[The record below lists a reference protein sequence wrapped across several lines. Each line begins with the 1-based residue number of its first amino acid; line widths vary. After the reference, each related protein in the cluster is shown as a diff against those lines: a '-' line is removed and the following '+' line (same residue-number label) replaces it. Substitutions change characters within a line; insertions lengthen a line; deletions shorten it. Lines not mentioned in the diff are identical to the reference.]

1 MVALGRELANRAFGE
16 SSPKARLPAAGNAE
30 SISDVTKCQAVPFRP
45 QQQDRHL
52 VHAAS
57 LANSQAVVAVG

>member
-1 MVALGRELANRAFGE
+1 MVALGRELANRASDE
-16 SSPKARLPAAGNAE
+16 WLPRALLLAADNAE
-30 SISDVTKCQAVPFRP
+30 SISYVTTYQVVPSRP

>member
-16 SSPKARLPAAGNAE
+16 SSPKARPPAAGNAE

-45 QQQDRHL
+45 QQQGRHL
-52 VHAAS
+52 DHAVS
-57 LANSQAVVAVG
+57 IANLQAVVAAG